1 MLFLLPVLGIAAEAA
16 AAVTGTILASTG
28 AIGASIAAA
37 TTAIGTTDRSRFGGG
52 YGFGD
57 RDDGDGKHYDSFE
70 CRNYRGRKDVGRGGG
85 RNLRRL

>member
-37 TTAIGTTDRSRFGGG
+37 TTAIGTTVGP
-52 YGFGD
+52 
-57 RDDGDGKHYDSFE
+57 DGKHYDSFE